1 MPRFT
6 KMHYQF
12 LAKEVAP
19 LLQAGKADEFADLVQ
34 TFGRN
39 GNFQRSKFI
48 DVSATSW
55 HLKNDL
61 EPRQD
66 AEPIDDSI
74 PCLEEPYVV
83 NTKAA

>member
-19 LLQAGKADEFADLVQ
+19 LLQEGKADEFADLVQ

-55 HLKNDL
+55 QLANQPCQPD
-61 EPRQD
+61 
-66 AEPIDDSI
+66 PIDDSI
-74 PCLEEPYVV
+74 PYLETPHVI
-83 NTKAA
+83 NSKAA

>member
-1 MPRFT
+1 MPRLT
-6 KMHYQF
+6 KQHF
-12 LAKEVAP
+12 EWLAKEIAP
-19 LLQAGKADEFADLVQ
+19 MLREGKADEFADLVQ

-55 HLKNDL
+55 MLKNGY
-61 EPRQD
+61 
-66 AEPIDDSI
+66 AEPQSIDDSI
-74 PCLEEPYVV
+74 PHLGEPYVV

>member
-12 LAKEVAP
+12 LAKKVAP

-55 HLKNDL
+55 MLKNGY
-61 EPRQD
+61 
-66 AEPIDDSI
+66 AEPQSIDDSI
-74 PCLEEPYVV
+74 PHLEEPYVV